1 MIQLPCIDLSESW
14 LLAETV
20 TMRGPRRAEAVLIF
34 MLYFGHM
41 SWFSF
46 LKGQPAHREKPT
58 QKLSEILRERGYV
71 YQHSSETLEEITD
84 GEKRTLYLG
93 VDPTADSMHVGQ
105 LMGILVLRRFV
116 EDGHKL
122 IIIVGGGT
130 GMVGDPGGK
139 SAERNLLSDETVD
152 ANAKA
157 LRAQFSQLLG
167 SVDFEMVNNAEWLR
181 SISMMEFLRDVGKHF
196 TVNEMIKRDSVRPR
210 LETPD
215 QSISYTEFS
224 YMLLQALDYLELHT
238 RYDCDLQVG
247 GSDQWGNIVS
257 GVELIRKTTGDTA
270 YALSWPL
277 LTDKGGKKFG
287 KSEGN
292 AVWLDAEK
300 TSPFKFFQFWL
311 NSDDE
316 MVEELLLKMTL
327 LSKSEITSLMQKH
340 EENPSKRTAQIALAS
355 AVTELVHGAEAAES
369 TKSISD
375 ILFGEK
381 ALADIPARTAQT
393 LHKEAPS
400 ATIKL
405 GLPIVDA
412 LVAAGLASSKREAR
426 QFIEDGAVNLSG
438 EHITDVTRALEEKDF
453 KSNIA
458 LLKRGKRNV
467 SVLVLD

>member
-1 MIQLPCIDLSESW
+1 M
-14 LLAETV
+14 
-20 TMRGPRRAEAVLIF
+20 
-34 MLYFGHM
+34 
-41 SWFSF
+41 
-46 LKGQPAHREKPT
+46 
-58 QKLSEILRERGYV
+58 

-139 SAERNLLSDETVD
+139 SAERNLLADAVVD
-152 ANAKA
+152 SNANA
-157 LRAQFSQLLG
+157 LRAQFKQLLG
-167 SVDFEMVNNAEWLR
+167 GVDFEMVNNAEWLR

-196 TVNEMIKRDSVRPR
+196 TVNEMVKRDSVRPR

-224 YMLLQALDYLELHT
+224 YMLLQALDYLELHK
-238 RYDCDLQVG
+238 RYECDLQVG

-257 GVELIRKTTGDTA
+257 GVELIRKTMGDQA
-270 YALSWPL
+270 FALSWPL
-277 LTDKGGKKFG
+277 LTDKSGKKFG

-292 AVWLDAEK
+292 AIWLDAEK

-311 NSDDE
+311 NADDE
-316 MVEELLLKMTL
+316 MVEELLYKMTVL
-327 LSKSEITSLMQKH
+327 DTSAI
-340 EENPSKRTAQIALAS
+340 ENIVREHKQNPAKRTGQLALAG
-355 AVTELVHGAEAAES
+355 AVTALVHGDAAAES
-369 TKSISD
+369 AKNISD

-381 ALADIPARTAQT
+381 QLAEISSAAAQS
-393 LHKEAPS
+393 LHTEAPS
-400 ATIKL
+400 AIIKL
-405 GLPIVDA
+405 GLPVVDA
-412 LVAAGLASSKREAR
+412 LVAAGLATSKREAR
-426 QFIEDGAVNLSG
+426 QFIEDGAVTLSG
-438 EHITDVTRALEEKDF
+438 DPVGDVARALEEKDF
-453 KSNIA
+453 TNSIA

-467 SVLVLD
+467 AVLVLE